1 MFAII
6 QAAGWPIWPLLLASV
21 IAVALIIERSISL
34 RARRITPPALL
45 DQVAALY
52 RRQGVSG
59 EVLDKLGSDSPLG
72 AVLAAALRNQRSSR
86 YVMKEAIE
94 ETGRAV
100 AHDLERFLTTLGTI
114 ATAAPLL
121 GLFGTVIGMIEIFGS
136 QSPTGTN
143 PQQLAHGISIAL
155 YNTAFGIAISIP
167 SLIFYRHFRNKVDG
181 FVVDMEQAA
190 SKLIDILHGERID
203 YEGDGGRVTSTGRT

>member
-1 MFAII
+1 LFAII
-6 QAAGWPIWPLLLASV
+6 QAAGWPIWPLLLASI
-21 IAVALIIERSISL
+21 IAVALIIERSITL
-34 RARRITPPALL
+34 RDDRIVPPTLL
-45 DQVAALY
+45 EQVVSVY
-52 RRQGVSG
+52 QRQGVSG
-59 EVLDKLGSDSPLG
+59 DVLDKLSMDSPLG
-72 AVLAAALRNQRSSR
+72 VVLAAGLRNHRSSR

-94 ETGRAV
+94 EAGRGV
-100 AHDLERFLTTLGTI
+100 AHQLERFLTTLGTI

-167 SLIFYRHFRNKVDG
+167 SLIFYRHFRNKVDTY
-181 FVVDMEQAA
+181 VVEMEHQA
-190 SKLIDILHGERID
+190 SKLVDIVHGERV
-203 YEGDGGRVTSTGRT
+203 EFQGQPRG